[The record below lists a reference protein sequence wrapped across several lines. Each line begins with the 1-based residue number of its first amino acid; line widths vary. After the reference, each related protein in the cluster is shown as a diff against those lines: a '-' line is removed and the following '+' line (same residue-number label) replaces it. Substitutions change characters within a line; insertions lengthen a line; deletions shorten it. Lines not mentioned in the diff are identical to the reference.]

1 MKKYNYIFLTLCGA
15 AALSSC
21 DKFLD
26 ELPDDRAELNSI
38 EKVKSFLV
46 SAYPTKL
53 PDYILEY
60 SSDNVMCN
68 GNAYN
73 TYTDQEKLYRWEDV
87 EDVNYNDTPKQVWN
101 GHYTAI
107 ATANQ
112 ALEALEEL
120 EAGAQGDALKAE
132 ALLCR
137 AYGMFNLAN
146 TFCMAWNPDKAEEY
160 PGLPYPKQAGISV
173 DERGTL
179 AQLYQNIN
187 DDIEQALPLL
197 NDSYLAVPKYHF
209 NAKAAYAFA
218 ARFNLYYLN
227 NDKAIEY
234 ASRVL
239 GENPESVIRNVS
251 AYTNLAGVTDINN
264 SYMRDDA
271 NLMMVAAYSLIGRA
285 FQGSGSFMRYAH
297 NQEITS
303 NETFWAKM
311 PWGSGSSNNVLY
323 EARML
328 YGNANLVYYPKML
341 EQFEVTD
348 KVLQTGFAHTVDPV
362 FTADETLLVRAEAY
376 ARKKEYTKALD
387 DMNTWVRAHCH
398 TSLGT
403 AARPVLTEESVNTFV
418 NGLAE
423 VPAVITATRQRGPKK
438 PLHPQGFKVEEGTMT
453 NMLHLILHM
462 RRLETYWQGLRFLDI
477 KRYGIEFSH
486 NLDGADPIAFK
497 AGDLRGAIQLPA
509 DVIAA
514 GLSANPR

>member
-146 TFCMAWNPDKAEEY
+146 TFCMAWNPEKANEY

-227 NDKAIEY
+227 DDKAIEY

-311 PWGSGSSNNVLY
+311 PW
-323 EARML
+323 
-328 YGNANLVYYPKML
+328 
-341 EQFEVTD
+341 
-348 KVLQTGFAHTVDPV
+348 
-362 FTADETLLVRAEAY
+362 
-376 ARKKEYTKALD
+376 
-387 DMNTWVRAHCH
+387 
-398 TSLGT
+398 
-403 AARPVLTEESVNTFV
+403 
-418 NGLAE
+418 
-423 VPAVITATRQRGPKK
+423 
-438 PLHPQGFKVEEGTMT
+438 
-453 NMLHLILHM
+453 
-462 RRLETYWQGLRFLDI
+462 
-477 KRYGIEFSH
+477 
-486 NLDGADPIAFK
+486 
-497 AGDLRGAIQLPA
+497 
-509 DVIAA
+509 
-514 GLSANPR
+514 